1 MWHVPG
7 VLRFCG
13 SGTSKRDKETVP
25 ESLTDPGSLEGS

>member
-13 SGTSKRDKETVP
+13 SGTSKRDKKTVP